1 MPDTI
6 IYQCDRNWIISER
19 GILIFQ
25 NSPCVVWSQLGM
37 NASFR

>member
-6 IYQCDRNWIISER
+6 MYQCDRNWIISER

-25 NSPCVVWSQLGM
+25 NSEFHV
-37 NASFR
+37 